1 MKCWATPFFIRAVKI
16 RKCCDCR
23 VQSLYFS
30 DLLFQSY
37 PAFGR
42 LLLYSD
48 KVFLG
53 CLDCIQAVPDSVCNL
68 NGPHGQLNSKTS
80 IWNKL
85 RKYGSP
91 DSPQSQW
98 SGSRKGPLMVD
109 QHGTV
114 FGRFQVNP
122 EDGYTQSIKLMQL
135 YEDLNRDLSKVRE
148 NFCQDWSDV

>member
-1 MKCWATPFFIRAVKI
+1 MTPRFKALILAT
-16 RKCCDCR
+16 C
-23 VQSLYFS
+23 
-30 DLLFQSY
+30 LLQSY

-48 KVFLG
+48 QIFLG

-68 NGPHGQLNSKTS
+68 NGPYGQLHSKTS
-80 IWNKL
+80 IWNQVS
-85 RKYGSP
+85 KYGSP
-91 DSPQSQW
+91 ESPQSPW

-122 EDGYTQSIKLMQL
+122 EGGYTQSIKLMQL
-135 YEDLNRDLSKVRE
+135 YEGLNRDLSKVRE
-148 NFCQDWSDV
+148 IFCQDWSNV

>member
-1 MKCWATPFFIRAVKI
+1 MTARLKAPILVTC
-16 RKCCDCR
+16 
-23 VQSLYFS
+23 
-30 DLLFQSY
+30 LFQSY

-48 KVFLG
+48 QVFLG

-68 NGPHGQLNSKTS
+68 NGPYGQLNSKTS
-80 IWNKL
+80 IWNQVS
-85 RKYGSP
+85 KYGSLE
-91 DSPQSQW
+91 SPKSPW

-122 EDGYTQSIKLMQL
+122 EGGYTQSTKLMQL
-135 YEDLNRDLSKVRE
+135 YEGLNRDLS
-148 NFCQDWSDV
+148 

>member
-1 MKCWATPFFIRAVKI
+1 MNARLKAPILVTC
-16 RKCCDCR
+16 
-23 VQSLYFS
+23 
-30 DLLFQSY
+30 LFQSY

-48 KVFLG
+48 QVFLG

-68 NGPHGQLNSKTS
+68 NGPYGQLNSKTS
-80 IWNKL
+80 IWNQVS
-85 RKYGSP
+85 KYGGSE
-91 DSPQSQW
+91 SPQSPW

-122 EDGYTQSIKLMQL
+122 EGGYTQSTKLMQL
-135 YEDLNRDLSKVRE
+135 YEGLNRDLSKVRE
-148 NFCQDWSDV
+148 IFCQDWSDV